1 MIREN
6 VNQGNP
12 YKNIEIIYS
21 LIVNI
26 NGIKKITG
34 ILFPNFET
42 IVKIKLKIKDNKI
55 INNKKTGKKFLVS
68 SKTKKGFL
76 IQNK

>member
-34 ILFPNFET
+34 ILFPNFNT
-42 IVKIKLKIKDNKI
+42 IVKIKLNIKDNKI
-55 INNKKTGKKFLVS
+55 INNKKTIKKFLVS

-76 IQNK
+76 TQNK